1 MIYMGISSANVILSF
16 YKKKDRAAYCFLQN
30 DNHISNFE
38 IFLLEKFILC
48 FLRKHKI
55 KCIVF
60 LKVGICYIY
69 GLCLWGSDP

>member
-1 MIYMGISSANVILSF
+1 MIYMGISSVNVILSL

-30 DNHISNFE
+30 DNHIWNFE

-55 KCIVF
+55 KYIVF
-60 LKVGICYIY
+60 
-69 GLCLWGSDP
+69 